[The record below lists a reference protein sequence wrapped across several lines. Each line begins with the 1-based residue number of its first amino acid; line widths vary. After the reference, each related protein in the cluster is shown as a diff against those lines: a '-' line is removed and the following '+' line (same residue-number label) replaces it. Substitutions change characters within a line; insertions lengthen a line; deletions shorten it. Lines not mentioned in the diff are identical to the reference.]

1 MKTKLI
7 IFLLALSPLSALAD
21 TLYQGTTGGYTN
33 VGISVGGSVGY
44 PTSGS
49 IGYGYTGQ
57 TIGGIPYEGPNYP
70 FGQQCCG
77 CNGCNPCGNSY
88 GCGR

>member
-1 MKTKLI
+1 MKKV
-7 IFLLALSPLSALAD
+7 LLTLLLFATSGAMAD
-21 TLYQGTTGGYTN
+21 TLYQGTVGGYAN
-33 VGISVGGSVGY
+33 GGLSIGGGVGY
-44 PTSGS
+44 TTNN

-57 TIGGIPYEGPNYP
+57 TIGGIPYEGQNYP
-70 FGQQCCG
+70 FGSQCCS

>member
-1 MKTKLI
+1 MKR
-7 IFLLALSPLSALAD
+7 LLALLALALSTQAVFAD
-21 TLYQGTTGGYTN
+21 TLYQGTVGGYTN
-33 VGISVGGSVGY
+33 VGISVGGAVGY
-44 PTSGS
+44 QANV
-49 IGYGYTGQ
+49 GYGYTGQ
-57 TIGGIPYEGPNYP
+57 TIGGIPYEGANYP